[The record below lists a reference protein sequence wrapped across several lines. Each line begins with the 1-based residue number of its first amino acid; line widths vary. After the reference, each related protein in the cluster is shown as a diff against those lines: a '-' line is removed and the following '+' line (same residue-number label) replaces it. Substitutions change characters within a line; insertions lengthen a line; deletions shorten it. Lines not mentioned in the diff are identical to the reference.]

1 MQIVNAFAERF
12 SELAPEPQHFPEWC
26 TASAEPYGRHLLYQ
40 CAATGVAAHLIVWEP
55 GLRTPI
61 HDHGDVEWGFLYC
74 MAGELTVTNYEVGD
88 FEAATSRAELQ
99 AASRMKLQAG
109 CYDALVS
116 TRPTVHSLQ
125 NKGKTTAYCINI
137 YAEKIESYR
146 VFRSGSSGCTGA
158 RERRTARATRRRHER
173 AALPEPDA
181 RRAGARRRRSGHQR
195 GDPLVQPSTTFHR
208 TPGGPVAPYSRFE
221 SPTGQLPEAV
231 LTQLEGRRRRAL
243 QLRCLGCDVRVPRA

>member
-1 MQIVNAFAERF
+1 MNVSADATQAVEAVRQLVRGVTTSPALNRPMQIVNAFAERF

-55 GLRTPI
+55 GQGTPI

-125 NKGKTTAYCINI
+125 NKGKTTAFCINI

-146 VFRSGSSGCTGA
+146 VFRSGKFRVHWSA
-158 RERRTARATRRRHER
+158 REEDGSSDT
-173 AALPEPDA
+173 
-181 RRAGARRRRSGHQR
+181 S
-195 GDPLVQPSTTFHR
+195 S
-208 TPGGPVAPYSRFE
+208 S
-221 SPTGQLPEAV
+221 
-231 LTQLEGRRRRAL
+231 
-243 QLRCLGCDVRVPRA
+243 